1 MLPDDDPEV
10 FEAYVTWLHRDTL
23 DLPTNSDGTLTQV
36 NAKIWIKL
44 FGFAEKYGMSKLAN
58 NTMDVFVKVLMENSW
73 LPSPRGMNLACKLHT
88 PPQNSDF
95 SSPEL

>member
-44 FGFAEKYGMSKLAN
+44 FGFAEKYGMS
-58 NTMDVFVKVLMENSW
+58 
-73 LPSPRGMNLACKLHT
+73 
-88 PPQNSDF
+88 
-95 SSPEL
+95 